1 MDHQSPFFRSLP
13 QPWQSIIEH
22 VAPLLVWGVIFSLI
36 YLLRS
41 FFLLLFLTFVFS
53 YI

>member
-1 MDHQSPFFRSLP
+1 MSPL
-13 QPWQSIIEH
+13 IM
-22 VAPLLVWGVIFSLI
+22 VWGVLLGVI

-53 YI
+53 YIQAQSVNGWNPTSETG